1 MQSAPLDPQFAHVG
15 ADSHLVDDQV
25 NHMRTESPALAPIFR
40 SHLQGRLLAAV
51 LLGTDALTIAAL
63 AQTVQAPESIV
74 HCEVDRLV
82 RTGVRT
88 SVESAGH
95 T

>member
-1 MQSAPLDPQFAHVG
+1 
-15 ADSHLVDDQV
+15 
-25 NHMRTESPALAPIFR
+25 MRTESPALAPIFR

>member
-1 MQSAPLDPQFAHVG
+1 MWQLAPVDPKFDHIA
-15 ADSHLVDDQV
+15 ADSHLVDDKV

-63 AQTVQAPESIV
+63 AQAVQAPESTV
-74 HCEVDRLV
+74 HREVERLERV
-82 RTGVRT
+82 C
-88 SVESAGH
+88 
-95 T
+95 